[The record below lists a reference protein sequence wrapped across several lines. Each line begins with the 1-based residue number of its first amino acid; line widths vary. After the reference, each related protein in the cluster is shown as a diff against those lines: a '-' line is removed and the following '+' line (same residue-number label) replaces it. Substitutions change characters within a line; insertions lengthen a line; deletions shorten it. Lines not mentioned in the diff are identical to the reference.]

1 MGFKKLL
8 FCNER
13 EREKISSVTLASFPF
28 AAHCMSKVK
37 TKGSCAFEVRR
48 VAVKCTG
55 SRAGQFRSPL
65 CYQLAV

>member
-37 TKGSCAFEVRR
+37 TKGSCAFEVHG

-55 SRAGQFRSPL
+55 SRAGLFRSPL
-65 CYQLAV
+65 CYRLAV